1 VAEKPQPEILVDVS
15 ALSLVADE
23 ERFVGVLM
31 QFVKVHGLALAI
43 LGVVLLGLQI
53 FFYMVPNKVISGTTE
68 AATPKVEHGTNPAAG
83 ILGVISLI
91 AGVGIFFTRRKADGT
106 RREIRRQVANIS
118 LSRPAISFVLNLSF

>member
-53 FFYMVPNKVISGTTE
+53 FFYGAKQSY
-68 AATPKVEHGTNPAAG
+68 
-83 ILGVISLI
+83 
-91 AGVGIFFTRRKADGT
+91 
-106 RREIRRQVANIS
+106 
-118 LSRPAISFVLNLSF
+118 